1 MANANEYDSE
11 TGEITTDLVPIDTAA
26 LSAITKAEIDTQV
39 ATAHRFPRNMTR
51 AIQNVL
57 TLTTMDEETAE
68 EAIYALPRGG
78 KPIRGASIRLAEA
91 AAQAWGNCRV
101 DARVIM
107 VNRQE
112 KTVTAEGVFHDL
124 ETNMATR
131 ATVQRRIVDR
141 HGRIYN
147 DDMIIVTG
155 NAACAIARRNAI
167 LAGIPR
173 PVWRKAYLEAERIVA
188 GDVTTL
194 VATRDKAISSLAH
207 YGLTPDQ
214 IFQIIGVEG
223 ADDIGIS
230 HIPSLRGM
238 FAGLKNSETTVEEL
252 LRTSRKSAA
261 VTHEAVADPLAD
273 AAPEASQ
280 PAQKTEPA
288 PATDPAAQKPTT
300 APETAPDT
308 KKPPAAAKSPETF
321 TDDQIASMME
331 YARKRASAGAA
342 RKVPK
347 DIAGPEHAKI
357 AEQWLQEFDKA
368 VSALAQDKEA
378 GQ

>member
-1 MANANEYDSE
+1 MANANEFDTE

-51 AIQNVL
+51 AIHNVL

-194 VATRDKAISSLAH
+194 VATRDKAIASLAH

-223 ADDIGIS
+223 ADDISIS

-252 LRTSRKSAA
+252 LRTSRKPGA
-261 VTHEAVADPLAD
+261 VTHETVDDPLAD
-273 AAPEASQ
+273 AAPGPAQ

-288 PATDPAAQKPTT
+288 PDPDPADKKP
-300 APETAPDT
+300 APEVKPET
-308 KKPPAAAKSPETF
+308 KKTTAAAKSPEPF
-321 TDDQIASMME
+321 TDEQIAGFMAH
-331 YARKRASAGAA
+331 ARKRAIAGAA

-347 DIAGPEHAKI
+347 DISGPEHAQI
-357 AEQWLQEFDKA
+357 AEQYLQEFDKA
-368 VSALAQDKEA
+368 AAALVEEKGTDQ
-378 GQ
+378 